1 MKSRPILQERWL
13 RCWRVCISLLVV
25 GLVLYNPFAVLGKSS
40 GCLSY
45 QRLAC
50 HRATVGSAE
59 FQDFSPAPDPNIQ
72 PPDLDADVPR
82 IEPAVILQ
90 VQEPAVDQEELIPAE
105 PELLAGVWFRP
116 PPTPQLF

>member
-1 MKSRPILQERWL
+1 MKTRPILQERCL
-13 RCWRVCISLLVV
+13 RCWRIGICLLVV
-25 GLVLYNPFAVLGKSS
+25 GLVLYNPFVALSGSS

-45 QRLAC
+45 ERLAC
-50 HRATVGSAE
+50 NRATVGSAE
-59 FQDFSPAPDPNIQ
+59 LQDFSPAPNPNFQ
-72 PPDLDADVPR
+72 PPDVDAGVPQ

-90 VQEPAVDQEELIPAE
+90 VQEPAVDQEEMIPAE

>member
-1 MKSRPILQERWL
+1 MKSHPILQERWL
-13 RCWRVCISLLVV
+13 RCWRIAISVLVV
-25 GLVLYNPFAVLGKSS
+25 GLVLYNPFVVLGRSS

-50 HRATVGSAE
+50 NRATLGSAE
-59 FQDFSPAPDPNIQ
+59 LQDFSPAPDPDIQ
-72 PPDLDADVPR
+72 PPDIGADVPQ

-90 VQEPAVDQEELIPAE
+90 AHPPALDQEELIPAE